1 VAVSVAAVVTAAVI
15 VAVVATVGAKR
26 TTTGVACQATP
37 ICAMHSLILAQV
49 IKQLPPSASQLT
61 AWDVGGAWAAAL
73 MAQRPDLAV
82 QVVSV
87 LPEHWPNA
95 QVDAVLGYDLYLSD
109 VLLRR
114 ALAALRAGGRLVI
127 ANPYQPFNPAWG
139 ERLGA
144 LGYVR
149 LLLEPLDT
157 GGGMLLRGERP
168 HTEASTLERVQVAAR
183 ADADALTLA
192 TYRGRFVHLLVRQ
205 FPNKPVWRLT
215 AEDRIVWQA
224 TCSDGHMLAFTSLPK
239 AVAFMQMAVLAGRL
253 RDVNKV
259 AKFRREVVAA
269 WPLRL
274 NPTLDALPPTPF
286 TQVEIDHTLAEAP
299 DE

>member
-1 VAVSVAAVVTAAVI
+1 YS
-15 VAVVATVGAKR
+15 
-26 TTTGVACQATP
+26 
-37 ICAMHSLILAQV
+37 
-49 IKQLPPSASQLT
+49 
-61 AWDVGGAWAAAL
+61 
-73 MAQRPDLAV
+73 
-82 QVVSV
+82 
-87 LPEHWPNA
+87 
-95 QVDAVLGYDLYLSD
+95 
-109 VLLRR
+109 
-114 ALAALRAGGRLVI
+114 
-127 ANPYQPFNPAWG
+127 PA
-139 ERLGA
+139 
-144 LGYVR
+144 
-149 LLLEPLDT
+149 LDT

-269 WPLRL
+269 WPLWL